1 MVIITD
7 TTGNTEAL
15 KVTDLKVT
23 PQLSQV
29 TQLDFTTWNAEDN
42 LAGYNMLS
50 PRAIVTVPETGEQF
64 RLSEND
70 GSTQGIYYQRTVT
83 ALAMIQDLNDHIAT
97 ATIKGSQ
104 SLDACMKLLVN
115 GTKFTYTIHDTF
127 SNFNF
132 GDDTF
137 GGDHA
142 LDLFLNTLMSDFNFE
157 WVSFN
162 YQIDIYKSMG
172 AQDAFVYVE
181 GSDVYAVADTNDYT
195 TITTKI
201 HGEGK
206 HDDNDKAVCSS
217 DYTSPNAKIYGE
229 IEADTYQ
236 DDNITTKA
244 QLDKVLPSKIQDYPM
259 VQFTASLNKL
269 AHDYNSNVKI
279 GDWGYLRTRNG
290 IDVKTR
296 IAGFELYLQS
306 NATESTATFGN
317 LKQDPASITAGL
329 QANKNR
335 SAKEIQ
341 KIKNEQNILINAD
354 GGSNDMWEVGEI
366 DDEGSPISGQ
376 VE

>member
-1 MVIITD
+1 VVIITD
-7 TTGNTEAL
+7 TTGATEAL

-23 PQLSQV
+23 PQLNQV
-29 TQLDFTTWNAEDN
+29 TQLDFSTWNADDN

-50 PRAIVTVPETGEQF
+50 PLAIITVPETGEQF

-70 GSTQGIYYQRTVT
+70 GSTQGRLYQRTVT
-83 ALAMIQDLNDHIAT
+83 ALALVNALNDHIAHR
-97 ATIKGSQ
+97 TIKGSQ
-104 SLDACMKLLVN
+104 SLDACMKLLVE
-115 GTKFTYTIHDTF
+115 GTKFTYKIHDKF
-127 SNFNF
+127 DNYNF

-142 LDLFLNTLMSDFNFE
+142 LDLFLNILMSNFSFE
-157 WVSFN
+157 WTAFN

-172 AQDAFVYVE
+172 AQNAFVYAE
-181 GSDVYAVADTNDYT
+181 GDDVYAVADSNDYT

-206 HDDNDKAVCSS
+206 HDDNDKAVCAS
-217 DYTSPNAKIYGE
+217 DYVSPDAKIYGE

-244 QLDKVLPSKIQDYPM
+244 QLDKILPSKVQDYPM
-259 VQFTASLNKL
+259 VQYTASLNKL
-269 AHDYNSNVKI
+269 KHNYVRDVKI

-329 QANKNR
+329 QANRNS
-335 SAKEIQ
+335 SAKAIAQ
-341 KIKNEQNILINAD
+341 MKNETNKVIAAQETTPVFVED
-354 GGSNDMWEVGEI
+354 GDFDG
-366 DDEGSPISGQ
+366 
-376 VE
+376 